1 MEKGEGITGVA
12 KLDLSRSPSHS
23 PSQAEA
29 QLQTGNMESATKG
42 AGGEDSAL
50 EGEGGDCLDCTVGS
64 YNLGKGRKG
73 GEPIFVPRPAENGT
87 ELEED
92 DGYLLFLVYDSKTE

>member
-12 KLDLSRSPSHS
+12 KLDLTRSRSH
-23 PSQAEA
+23 SQADVR
-29 QLQTGNMESATKG
+29 LTGCVG
-42 AGGEDSAL
+42 AGTDAQGGEKRESQGDEADSP
-50 EGEGGDCLDCTVGS
+50 DCIVGR

-73 GEPIFVPRPAENGT
+73 GEPIFVPRPAENGK
-87 ELEED
+87 EQEED